1 MLKEWNDFYQNML
14 KQWTGKAQP
23 AWFDFLGSE
32 SFLKWMKLFH
42 IHFFDAKEK
51 SENMME
57 KMLEASRIASKS
69 DVNDMVDAQRL
80 IIDMLEDL
88 TTRLGKLEALVK
100 DQKGGKK

>member
-14 KQWTGKAQP
+14 KQWSRQAQP

-51 SENMME
+51 SEDMME
-57 KMLEASRIASKS
+57 KMLEASRIASKK
-69 DVNDMVDAQRL
+69 DVDDIVDAQRL
-80 IIDMLEDL
+80 IIDMLEEMTSRIL
-88 TTRLGKLEALVK
+88 NLEVLVK